1 MGILVVGYLFQRK
14 RFHTDLV
21 AQFHR
26 GAANWSS
33 LAVGGQVM
41 VMMILMM
48 TFGSEWV
55 GDNKNASS
63 RKVHESELETL
74 LKWSGLVT

>member
-1 MGILVVGYLFQRK
+1 M
-14 RFHTDLV
+14 
-21 AQFHR
+21 
-26 GAANWSS
+26 
-33 LAVGGQVM
+33 AVGGQVM

>member
-1 MGILVVGYLFQRK
+1 M
-14 RFHTDLV
+14 
-21 AQFHR
+21 
-26 GAANWSS
+26 
-33 LAVGGQVM
+33 VM
-41 VMMILMM
+41 MMMMILMM
-48 TFGSEWV
+48 IFGSGWG